1 MAFFNSN
8 LEKSKPVVID
18 ANSPLIS
25 EQKPKFFK
33 QILAFCL
40 SLVGA
45 AVLWFLSAL
54 NHNYTSDIRYPIR
67 IVYDASKYIPLAKL
81 PTSVVIN
88 ATGYGWAFLRKTM
101 SIKNKPILLKPNT
114 LPFKKYYTDDELMVP
129 FAHQLTT
136 VKVNFFE
143 TDTIFFKFDR
153 VASKR
158 INLVVDTSECIV
170 NFKEMPYL
178 NFKTSPEVITVT
190 GPQSM
195 LGQLPDSIHVK
206 LFQKE
211 LMVGYS
217 ELFELKDLDNPLFKR
232 DASEVEVSVEKKNHP

>member
-8 LEKSKPVVID
+8 TENSKPIVID
-18 ANSPLIS
+18 ANTKIAS

-67 IVYDASKYIPLAKL
+67 IVYDASKYIPISKL

-101 SIKNKPILLKPNT
+101 SIKNKPILLKPTT
-114 LPFKKYYTDDELMVP
+114 LPYKRYYIDDELVVP
-129 FAHQLTT
+129 FAHQLTSI
-136 VKVNFFE
+136 KVNFFDS
-143 TDTIFFKFDR
+143 DTIFFQFDR
-153 VASKR
+153 VATKQ
-158 INLVVDTSECIV
+158 ICLVVDTSECIV
-170 NFKEMPYL
+170 NYNDAPYL
-178 NFKTSPEVITVT
+178 KFKTSPQAINVT

-195 LGQLPDSIHVK
+195 IGQLPDSMHVK

-211 LMVGYS
+211 LVVGYS
-217 ELFELKDLDNPLFKR
+217 ELFELKDLENPLFKT
-232 DASEVEVSVEKKNHP
+232 DASEVEVSVEKSQ